1 MTPRIKTGLMIAAFA
16 LLAVTAVLGWTR
28 KPTLAAN
35 SFVPYGQAYNAY
47 GMQQPMGAQPVAYG
61 QFPQQAGYPMAY
73 PGALNCVDPNNPNMH
88 YQSAMYAPGQGYGN
102 YAPARYE
109 TVRTVR
115 TRPRVYRSSYVE
127 RDRDY
132 VVRRKGRSTGKSVA
146 IVAGSAGAGAA
157 IGALAGGGKGAAIG
171 ALAGGAG
178 GFLYDRL
185 THNR

>member
-1 MTPRIKTGLMIAAFA
+1 MNPRMKTGLMIAAFA
-16 LLAVTAVLGWTR
+16 LLTVTAVLGWTR

-35 SFVPYGQAYNAY
+35 NFVPNTAWGQPYANQPYNAY
-47 GMQQPMGAQPVAYG
+47 GTPAQPVAYNQYG
-61 QFPQQAGYPMAY
+61 QPNV
-73 PGALNCVDPNNPNMH
+73 NCVDPAAMR
-88 YQSAMYAPGQGYGN
+88 YQSAMYAPGQGYGT
-102 YAPARYE
+102 YEPVRYE
-109 TVRTVR
+109 TVRYVQP
-115 TRPRVYRSSYVE
+115 RPRVIRSSYVE
-127 RDRDY
+127 PSRTY
-132 VVRRKGRSTGKSVA
+132 TVQRRGRSTGKSVA